1 MSAVADM
8 LIFCEVAKGDFERE
22 KERTRDPMHDIRWI
36 RENAEALK
44 EGLRKRGWEGLTV
57 EETVAKIFALDDERR
72 EQIAAAQKFQEER
85 NRLSKEIGVAM
96 KAKDTPRAEALKAE
110 VAALKDQAA
119 GLEAAERRAVEAL
132 EKALLELPNIPL
144 EDVPVG
150 KDENDNVEVRRFG
163 EQPHFP
169 NSFKP
174 KEHFDIGEALGMM
187 DFEAAARLSGA
198 RFVVVKSKLARLERA
213 LMQFMLNLHT
223 EEHGYTEIDPP
234 LLVRDEAMFGTA
246 QLPKFEEDQFY
257 ALSSLLPKET
267 SGKLHQVGEEIDIA
281 QENIKKLLDRTGELV
296 SPADASPQSSTRRRV
311 GEIVQTIMRDAVAP
325 FFPLLGEYGRLLGNL
340 ETRRWLIPTAEVP
353 LTNLV
358 REQILDEAALPLRL
372 TAGTPCFRAEAG
384 AAGRDTRGMFRQHQ
398 FSKVELVSITIPE
411 KSLDEHERMTQCAEE
426 VLKRL
431 GLHYRTMLLCTGDM
445 GFASQKTYDIEVWL
459 PGQGRYRE
467 ISSCSVCGEFQARRM
482 NARYRP
488 QDELGKSGKGT
499 RFVHTLNGSGLP
511 IGRTLIAILE
521 NYQNPDGSVTVPEVL
536 RPYMGGLERIEAV
549 K

>member
-1 MSAVADM
+1 
-8 LIFCEVAKGDFERE
+8 
-22 KERTRDPMHDIRWI
+22 MHDIRWI
-36 RENAEALK
+36 RDNAESLK
-44 EGLRKRGWEGLTV
+44 DGLRKRGMSGLIV

-96 KAKDTPRAEALKAE
+96 KAKDTARAEALKAD

-119 GLEAAERRAVEAL
+119 GLEAAEKRAVEAL
-132 EKALLELPNIPL
+132 EKALLELPNVPL
-144 EDVPVG
+144 DGVPVG

-163 EQPHFP
+163 EKPRFP
-169 NSFKP
+169 NSYQP
-174 KEHFDIGEALGMM
+174 KEHYDIGEALGMM

-213 LMQFMLNLHT
+213 LMQFMLDLHT
-223 EEHGYTEIDPP
+223 DEHGYTEIDPP
-234 LLVRDEAMFGTA
+234 LLVRDEAMIGTA
-246 QLPKFEEDQFY
+246 QLPKFRDDQF
-257 ALSSLLPKET
+257 AA
-267 SGKLHQVGEEIDIA
+267 VRDIDLA
-281 QENIKKLLDRTGELV
+281 EQMDVLKVESEQAKQRPGSGELEKHLT
-296 SPADASPQSSTRRRV
+296 PIEAPTRR
-311 GEIVQTIMRDAVAP
+311 EI
-325 FFPLLGEYGRLLGNL
+325 
-340 ETRRWLIPTAEVP
+340 RWLIPTAEVS

-358 REQILDEAALPLRL
+358 REQILDEAALPLRF

-398 FSKVELVSITIPE
+398 FSKVELVSIITPE
-411 KSLDEHERMTQCAEE
+411 KSLEEHERMTQCAEE

-431 GLHYRTMLLCTGDM
+431 GLHYRTVILCTGDT
-445 GFASQKTYDIEVWL
+445 GFASQKTYDVEVWL

-488 QDELGKSGKGT
+488 AEGKGT

-511 IGRTLIAILE
+511 IGRTLIAVME

-536 RPYMGGLERIEAV
+536 RGYMGGLERIEAV